1 MDMQDKLIV
10 FHKFSKETKQYD
22 IEKIKSGDIIFKFN
36 EYEPISIKIVSEK
49 YEIFIECVNYRM
61 DNEYFIADNNLLKLE
76 NGKSYDISDNNINED
91 LSYIPAKYCV
101 YIQENNDE
109 KIAFF
114 EVTKN
119 KNLSEEG
126 LDNIVEKLNKFINGL
141 SIDFFKSKKINNI
154 IYEGDISDYA
164 IFELLSVNKNKIIMH
179 TNNIISKFIRNIQS
193 EYVRGKVEKK
203 QNQYTIKRNCIA
215 KYNNNIYNIKKSISN
230 NNIENTLLKMY
241 LKKIRKLIEDIDL
254 NVQRI
259 QIENSIKLDNVKIR
273 INSNYETIKN
283 SRLSVFDKN
292 FIKNENKSLIQ
303 ERKYYDEWKKK
314 LEDWNSSYKVSKN
327 YITKLMNTEELVNV
341 TAYPEA
347 MYSVSFELNKDYA
360 FFKKL
365 YIELVKKYDNKHK
378 KNEQSLF
385 NDKKTFSLFELYGFI
400 LIQNILKELGFTYI
414 EQEKNVFSFYSN
426 SEFIYI
432 KDNIKIKVQYD
443 HFCHS
448 YFNENAVVGEIV
460 SVNSKNCKPDY
471 IISIYDIDDNLKK
484 ALIIEMKYRYLRYLC
499 DKKGRTETDNTLDDY
514 WQLGVKIK
522 EHPNYKSSVISD
534 VMVVY
539 PEMEEKCFLH
549 NSGYYIG
556 INSDSDFDKS
566 LGYNM
571 LKERIMKQINTCIL

>member
-484 ALIIEMKYRYLRYLC
+484 ALIVEMKYRYLRYLC

>member
-1 MDMQDKLIV
+1 MQDKLIV

-471 IISIYDIDDNLKK
+471 IISIYDIDDNF
-484 ALIIEMKYRYLRYLC
+484 
-499 DKKGRTETDNTLDDY
+499 KKGTYCRDE
-514 WQLGVKIK
+514 I
-522 EHPNYKSSVISD
+522 
-534 VMVVY
+534 
-539 PEMEEKCFLH
+539 
-549 NSGYYIG
+549 
-556 INSDSDFDKS
+556 
-566 LGYNM
+566 
-571 LKERIMKQINTCIL
+571 

>member
-22 IEKIKSGDIIFKFN
+22 IEKIKRGDIIFKFN

-484 ALIIEMKYRYLRYLC
+484 ALIVEMKYRYLRYLC